1 MNTINTQRRYASHE
15 AGYLAAQRHGF
26 QTIQRLEDALRER
39 DGWAGRYTGHW
50 DLELEEMVVD
60 GDCSADYEHAHKYA
74 EDIAAEAARGN
85 ARGIIIA
92 QGRTDEA
99 ALMILAAS
107 PSPG

>member
-1 MNTINTQRRYASHE
+1 MNTIDTQHRYATHE
-15 AGYLAAQRHGF
+15 AGYLAAQCHGF

-39 DGWAGRYTGHW
+39 DGWAGRYIGYW

-60 GDCSADYEHAHKYA
+60 GDCSDDYEHAHKFA
-74 EDIAAEAARGN
+74 ERIAAEAARGN

-92 QGRTDEA
+92 QGRDDEA

>member
-1 MNTINTQRRYASHE
+1 MNSIDTQRRYATHE

-39 DGWAGRYTGHW
+39 DGWAGRYTGRFDH
-50 DLELEEMVVD
+50 ELEEMVVD
-60 GDCSADYEHAHKYA
+60 DDCSDEFDDAHQIA
-74 EDIAAEAARGN
+74 EGIAAEAARGN